1 MLPRLVAACPSFTE
15 KWEEH
20 KQEYFDEEDFL
31 PYIALSEFNNH
42 VVDLYTSGS
51 TEEFPAAFAEI
62 ERLHL
67 EGEPYVKETATIGCL
82 EGLQNIMGNRGLDA
96 KELVPFLGPESA
108 KWWDQVNKF
117 WDGEIK
123 YVGETKD

>member
-1 MLPRLVAACPSFTE
+1 MLPRLVAACPSFTQ
-15 KWEEH
+15 KWKEH

-31 PYIALSEFNNH
+31 PYVALMEFNNH
-42 VVDLYTSGS
+42 IIGLYMSGS
-51 TEEFPAAFAEI
+51 TEEFPAAFEEI

-67 EGEPYVKETATIGCL
+67 EGEPYVKEAATIGCL
-82 EGLQNIMGNRGLDA
+82 EGLQNIMGNRDLDS
-96 KELVPFLGPESA
+96 KVFVKFLGPEST
-108 KWWDQVNKF
+108 KWWDQLNKF